1 MSSLVFC
8 SKCGKTEQPGEEFT
22 NKDGS
27 TICKD
32 CWFEEDNNNS
42 VSNNKKILYQLS
54 TDGKGSFA
62 VNKDKYSH
70 CEYNTDST
78 SQEPYSKLIDSKMLY
93 DGSITEELVQDW
105 IEELKKADIL
115 DKDGNLIYVK
125 LG

>member
-1 MSSLVFC
+1 MSS
-8 SKCGKTEQPGEEFT
+8 FT
-22 NKDGS
+22 
-27 TICKD
+27 
-32 CWFEEDNNNS
+32 NNNS

-62 VNKDKYSH
+62 VNKDKYSY

-105 IEELKKADIL
+105 IEELKEADIL
-115 DKDGNLIYVK
+115 DKNGNLIYVE
-125 LG
+125 L